1 MDSRKRV
8 AGNDIDLTNI
18 VSGPRAKRNRVVYN
32 EEEDQ
37 DIEMADAM
45 TDSQRAVIQQGMQL
59 WNAVKNYKDPATGRE
74 LSYDFMKL
82 VPKKLYPDYYKVIPQ
97 PISLD
102 MVKSRL
108 ELNGY
113 PSLASVMA
121 ALELVFENA
130 KTYNMEGSSIYNDAA
145 DLHRKIRRH
154 EYVDANSWGLD
165 VGLIF
170 ANAATFNED
179 NSPIVVQAK
188 ALQLLFNSL
197 VEKFPPEFAV
207 EKLPSPAPHP
217 APKSNVIKIKV
228 GRPKKGSEVA
238 RPATPP
244 VPKPRHSSSTDPP
257 AVAGTPEVTII
268 KLEEATKVATPPPA
282 STAALPQ
289 PSAAPAP
296 VVIKQQAPPQTPI
309 SQMPPST
316 PQPNPFKPTP
326 SSAAVSLSRLPYP
339 TQTRPY
345 PYPQLPPQIPPGPT
359 FQSSFILGPP
369 MPLPEGMMKNPITH
383 VGLRT
388 IPIGRTIWLDA
399 RDGVSSWSIRLA
411 GGKREQGICID
422 RIEIEADDD
431 VRSEDVKEGPEV
443 QAPRK
448 RGRPPT
454 RSIAAQQAMMNGNG
468 YVKRVAAIEY
478 LRALVVKLNGKTL
491 APVDETIADPSMRQW
506 TVNLN
511 QGASVLDIG
520 AWRIYVDR
528 D

>member
-1 MDSRKRV
+1 
-8 AGNDIDLTNI
+8 
-18 VSGPRAKRNRVVYN
+18 
-32 EEEDQ
+32 
-37 DIEMADAM
+37 
-45 TDSQRAVIQQGMQL
+45 
-59 WNAVKNYKDPATGRE
+59 
-74 LSYDFMKL
+74 
-82 VPKKLYPDYYKVIPQ
+82 
-97 PISLD
+97 
-102 MVKSRL
+102 
-108 ELNGY
+108 
-113 PSLASVMA
+113 
-121 ALELVFENA
+121 
-130 KTYNMEGSSIYNDAA
+130 MEGSSIYNDAA
-145 DLHRKIRRH
+145 DLHTALLQEYQAITGAPTEQNEKQGELEKLLTDTTNELCEAMDETGLNLAYHFMELPDGALYPQYYMVIQRPMCFNNILRKIRRH

-289 PSAAPAP
+289 PSATPAP

>member
-1 MDSRKRV
+1 
-8 AGNDIDLTNI
+8 
-18 VSGPRAKRNRVVYN
+18 
-32 EEEDQ
+32 
-37 DIEMADAM
+37 
-45 TDSQRAVIQQGMQL
+45 
-59 WNAVKNYKDPATGRE
+59 
-74 LSYDFMKL
+74 
-82 VPKKLYPDYYKVIPQ
+82 
-97 PISLD
+97 
-102 MVKSRL
+102 
-108 ELNGY
+108 
-113 PSLASVMA
+113 
-121 ALELVFENA
+121 
-130 KTYNMEGSSIYNDAA
+130 
-145 DLHRKIRRH
+145 
-154 EYVDANSWGLD
+154 
-165 VGLIF
+165 
-170 ANAATFNED
+170 
-179 NSPIVVQAK
+179 
-188 ALQLLFNSL
+188 
-197 VEKFPPEFAV
+197 
-207 EKLPSPAPHP
+207 
-217 APKSNVIKIKV
+217 
-228 GRPKKGSEVA
+228 
-238 RPATPP
+238 
-244 VPKPRHSSSTDPP
+244 
-257 AVAGTPEVTII
+257 
-268 KLEEATKVATPPPA
+268 
-282 STAALPQ
+282 
-289 PSAAPAP
+289 
-296 VVIKQQAPPQTPI
+296 
-309 SQMPPST
+309 
-316 PQPNPFKPTP
+316 
-326 SSAAVSLSRLPYP
+326 
-339 TQTRPY
+339 
-345 PYPQLPPQIPPGPT
+345 
-359 FQSSFILGPP
+359 

>member
-145 DLHRKIRRH
+145 DLH
-154 EYVDANSWGLD
+154 
-165 VGLIF
+165 
-170 ANAATFNED
+170 
-179 NSPIVVQAK
+179 
-188 ALQLLFNSL
+188 
-197 VEKFPPEFAV
+197 
-207 EKLPSPAPHP
+207 LPSPAPHP